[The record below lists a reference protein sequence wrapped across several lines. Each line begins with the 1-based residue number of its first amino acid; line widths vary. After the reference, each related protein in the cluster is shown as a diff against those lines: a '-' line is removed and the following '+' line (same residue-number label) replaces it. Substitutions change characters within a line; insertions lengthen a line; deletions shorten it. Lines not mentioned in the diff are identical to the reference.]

1 MVPSPVNRERR
12 SASEALPLG
21 RRLIWKLANQEN
33 RTQVELGKKC
43 NRFTRGKE
51 GGLQETERVR
61 RRNSQT
67 GREKTETKRAREGE
81 RFEGEGKKEKWG
93 RKKEL
98 KLFWDTQ

>member
-1 MVPSPVNRERR
+1 M
-12 SASEALPLG
+12 
-21 RRLIWKLANQEN
+21 
-33 RTQVELGKKC
+33 ELGKKC

-81 RFEGEGKKEKWG
+81 RFEGEGKKEK
-93 RKKEL
+93 
-98 KLFWDTQ
+98 